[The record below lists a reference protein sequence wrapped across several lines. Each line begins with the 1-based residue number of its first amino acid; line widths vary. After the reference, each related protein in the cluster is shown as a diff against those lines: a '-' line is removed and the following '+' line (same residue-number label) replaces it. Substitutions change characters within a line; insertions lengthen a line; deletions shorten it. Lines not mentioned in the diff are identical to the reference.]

1 MQIAKKGKDMK
12 RIRQNGFT
20 LVELMI
26 IVAVI
31 GILASIAYPSYTQ
44 YVARGYRASAQSEMM
59 VIANQQQQFFLANR
73 SYASSLS
80 GLGYTLPSEVDAR
93 YDATM
98 TVNNAATPPSFS
110 VTLAPTGNQASDGT
124 LVLTSAGVKTRDGD
138 ASKW

>member
-1 MQIAKKGKDMK
+1 MEKEESMK
-12 RIRQNGFT
+12 PYRHSGFT

-59 VIANQQQQFFLANR
+59 GIANQQQQFFLANR
-73 SYASSLS
+73 SYATSLS
-80 GLGYTLPSEVDAR
+80 GLGYTLTSEVDAR
-93 YDATM
+93 YDAAM
-98 TVNNAATPPSFS
+98 TVDNAATPPSFS
-110 VTLAPTGNQASDGT
+110 ITLTPTGNQVDDGT

-138 ASKW
+138 ASQW